1 MTTINDL
8 PDCVLEQLLRHPALH
23 HRDVRAAGQTCRR
36 LRALCGPIWRRGRAA
51 EIRQTWDE
59 EHAPALAE
67 LRLAAAL
74 AAQGELTELQFL
86 HLDDLDTSAV
96 PPGELG
102 ALVRCV
108 RGCVILSSVR
118 GDLAPVLANIDC
130 DELIIPNGTLGTEE

>member
-1 MTTINDL
+1 MTTIEDL

-51 EIRQTWDE
+51 EIRRTWDE

-67 LRLAAAL
+67 LSLAAAL

-86 HLDDLDTSAV
+86 HLDDLD
-96 PPGELG
+96 
-102 ALVRCV
+102 
-108 RGCVILSSVR
+108 
-118 GDLAPVLANIDC
+118 
-130 DELIIPNGTLGTEE
+130 